1 MRRFTIAGL
10 LLAAGLTLSA
20 CQTDD
25 RTLRDT
31 AVGAGVG
38 AAGGAVAGA
47 VIPGVSVGEG
57 AAAGAVAGGVIGAVS
72 SDGRRYYWDDRGDC
86 YYVKDDRRVYVERK
100 KCQG

>member
-1 MRRFTIAGL
+1 MRRFIVPGL
-10 LLAAGLTLSA
+10 IVAAGLSLGA
-20 CQTDD
+20 CSTND

-57 AAAGAVAGGVIGAVS
+57 AAAGAVAGGVIGAVT
-72 SDGRRYYWDDRGDC
+72 SDGRRYYWDERGDC
-86 YYVKDDRRVYVERK
+86 YYVKDDRRVYVDRK
-100 KCQG
+100 HCNP